1 MPKLSI
7 ISNDFNDGE
16 EIPKK
21 FGYKHGNETPQIFFQ
36 NIPYGAETIALIMD
50 DPDAMDAV
58 GKVWVHWLVCNYGDA
73 MEKISDREI
82 SFPLKQNGIQL
93 EGKTDFGE
101 IGYGGPA
108 PPDGRHTYVF
118 KGYALDTSLDLK
130 EGYSKQELEDAMKG
144 HIISEAKLTG
154 TFAS

>member
-1 MPKLSI
+1 MIMEITSA
-7 ISNDFNDGE
+7 DFEDGG

-21 FGYKHGNETPQIFFQ
+21 FGYKFENEEP
-36 NIPYGAETIALIMD
+36 NISFVRPPSSTTTLALIMD
-50 DPDAMDAV
+50 DPDAMAAV
-58 GKVWVHWLVCNYGDA
+58 GKVWVHWLQYHNLN
-73 MEKISDREI
+73 ETSPI
-82 SFPLKQNGIQL
+82 

-108 PPDGRHTYVF
+108 PPDGQHTYVF
-118 KGYALDTSLDLK
+118 KAYALDTLLDLK
-130 EGYSKQELEDAMKG
+130 EGHSKQELENAMKD

>member
-1 MPKLSI
+1 MEITSA
-7 ISNDFNDGE
+7 DFEDGG

-21 FGYKHGNETPQIFFQ
+21 FGYKFENEEP
-36 NIPYGAETIALIMD
+36 NISFVRPPSSTTTLALIMD
-50 DPDAMDAV
+50 DPDAMAAV
-58 GKVWVHWLVCNYGDA
+58 GKVWVHWLQYHNLN
-73 MEKISDREI
+73 ETSPI
-82 SFPLKQNGIQL
+82 

-108 PPDGRHTYVF
+108 PPDGQHTYVF
-118 KGYALDTSLDLK
+118 KAYALDTLLDLK
-130 EGYSKQELEDAMKG
+130 EGYSKQELENAMKD